1 MNYIRLF
8 LFSRAPRRCWARRGA
23 PRRTRNGEPP
33 NEGAAESISF
43 SRAVPAPPRRRPPP
57 APAPPPARAR
67 GPAGPPGAAAPAHPR
82 PARRGPAPR
91 ARPSAEAPAVR
102 ARYPLLRSPPAS
114 TASSRVTGS
123 VTRVVRS
130 PISNFIINSLRL
142 RFARRALCSTGNT
155 DDANDTKPASS
166 SPTILHLYT
175 GEV

>member
-67 GPAGPPGAAAPAHPR
+67 PGRAARGGRARAPPPRAPRPRAPR
-82 PARRGPAPR
+82 PALRRGSGGPGAI
-91 ARPSAEAPAVR
+91 
-102 ARYPLLRSPPAS
+102 SPPS
-114 TASSRVTGS
+114 IPSCLHTASSRVTGS

>member
-91 ARPSAEAPAVR
+91 ARPSGGPGAI
-102 ARYPLLRSPPAS
+102 SPPS
-114 TASSRVTGS
+114 IPSCLHSLLSRDGLS
-123 VTRVVRS
+123 D
-130 PISNFIINSLRL
+130 
-142 RFARRALCSTGNT
+142 AR
-155 DDANDTKPASS
+155 
-166 SPTILHLYT
+166 
-175 GEV
+175 GEKSYFKFHNK

>member
-91 ARPSAEAPAVR
+91 DRPSAEAPAVR